1 MQKLHKH
8 FTVVAI
14 CILVGTNAITH
25 TTEKLIDL
33 AFDALKRPQVVASSN
48 DDSRFSDGG
57 YTDQAGDNGGYIDTK
72 GPKTTNSTYGS
83 GSADTTYGYGSADIY
98 PNK

>member
-8 FTVVAI
+8 FTIVAI
-14 CILVGTNAITH
+14 CILVGTGAIQH

-33 AFDALKRPQVVASSN
+33 AFDALKRPQVVASNN
-48 DDSRFSDGG
+48 DDSYFSDGG
-57 YTDQAGDNGGYIDTK
+57 YVDTAGNNGGHVDLK
-72 GPKTTNSTYGS
+72 GNRTYGN
-83 GSADTTYGYGSADIY
+83 GSADTTYGYGSADIS